1 MTGEILIIVL
11 LVLIL
16 AEVTYLTYRTIK
28 RSYEKRYA
36 DKIYVDTSTLID
48 GRILSVAQTG
58 FVTDDLL
65 IPRSVLRELQLLA
78 DGNDADKR
86 ARARFGLDVVNELE
100 RTVNV
105 NAMIYNDAIDRTPVD
120 DRLIELAKRDGA
132 AIMTNDFNLN
142 KVASAEGV
150 RVLNINDLALTLRTE
165 YLPGERTRVKITS
178 KGNNRK
184 QGVGYMPDG
193 TMVVIE
199 EAGSRV
205 GSEVEVEI
213 IRMLQTAAGKMLFAK
228 LISNTAAQES
238 RPKDRKQLPRRR
250 GRRNP

>member
-1 MTGEILIIVL
+1 MTGDMMTIAL

-16 AEVTYLTYRTIK
+16 AETSYLTYRTVRK
-28 RSYEKRYA
+28 TNERKYS

-48 GRILSVAQTG
+48 GRILSVARTG
-58 FVTDDLL
+58 FITDDLL

-78 DGNDADKR
+78 DGTDADKR

-105 NAMIYNDAIDRTPVD
+105 NALIYNDPIDRTPVD
-120 DRLIELAKRDGA
+120 DRLIELAKADGA
-132 AIMTNDFNLN
+132 AILTNDFNLN

-165 YLPGERTRVKITS
+165 YLPGEKARVKITS

-193 TMVVIE
+193 TMVVVE
-199 EAGSRV
+199 EAGSKV
-205 GSEVEVEI
+205 GQEVEVEI
-213 IRMLQTAAGKMLFAK
+213 IRALQTSAGKMLFAK
-228 LISNTAAQES
+228 LVSGGTKSQK
-238 RPKDRKQLPRRR
+238 PKSFAGRYNRRR
-250 GRRNP
+250 HES